1 MELNERIFL
10 LLDKK
15 GRTAK
20 ELAQYLNVSQ
30 SSISA
35 WKNEGSFPSSKY
47 INRISEFFDVS
58 LNYLVNGEEQ
68 SFENYPDFILS
79 KEEKDIIE
87 QWRKLSYENKII
99 LKGEL
104 YKLVKES
111 NPKYECEN
119 LMVAE

>member
-1 MELNERIFL
+1 MELNERLFL

-15 GRTAK
+15 GKTAK

>member
-15 GRTAK
+15 GKTAK